1 MARLLPLLSAVLWGR
16 SDAALL
22 GPPPTPLPG
31 SGRRGRGRGQG
42 TRRGQGG
49 QDAVRRAIIRAIR
62 YLLCERGGTPG
73 GRDRGKAA
81 GSRPGAAQEHCR
93 LCICCINI
101 KTMLNAPIPR
111 SPSVTPVL
119 AVVLANAVAAAL
131 TGPTTL
137 PTSSVASATATLSLH
152 DLSRPPAVRNFI
164 RNNIAMSILCTCC
177 RLS

>member
-49 QDAVRRAIIRAIR
+49 QDAVHRAIIRAIR

-101 KTMLNAPIPR
+101 KSQFKMSMVSL
-111 SPSVTPVL
+111 
-119 AVVLANAVAAAL
+119 VVLAK
-131 TGPTTL
+131 
-137 PTSSVASATATLSLH
+137 S
-152 DLSRPPAVRNFI
+152 PP
-164 RNNIAMSILCTCC
+164 SILFERSDEL
-177 RLS
+177 RLQSPKQCSTHLFHAARV